1 MSATAYRSHPTRAS
15 LRATRTAAETAPT
28 PIPDPASARM
38 RIEKPFRWL
47 LAVVLAALGAAV
59 IAFEHA
65 LRTLESVIA
74 AEILPYVFATGTKA
88 AVSGDSPAI
97 AFQGDGHWFALR
109 ITAECAI
116 AFYVAAILVLTALLL
131 LLPRFP
137 IGRLLIA
144 GGAGVAA
151 MVLLNQVRFTW
162 LGYAFSFQSRE
173 VFDWVHIVG
182 GSILMAVGMAAT
194 LLFFVLFVVRKP
206 STMG

>member
-1 MSATAYRSHPTRAS
+1 MSTAAYPAHPTRAS
-15 LRATRTAAETAPT
+15 LRAARTAPETAPT
-28 PIPDPASARM
+28 PTPSAGRL
-38 RIEKPFRWL
+38 RIERSFRWL
-47 LAVVLAALGAAV
+47 LAVVLAAVAAAA

-74 AEILPYVFATGTKA
+74 AEILPYVFATGTKP

-116 AFYVAAILVLTALLL
+116 AFYVAAILALTAALL

-144 GGAGVAA
+144 GGVGVAG
-151 MVLLNQVRFTW
+151 MVLLNQVRFIW

-206 STMG
+206 STKG